1 MERCVHGT
9 ELYHASY
16 LRYVIPSQIESI
28 SFTIH
33 AVEFNRRTLMKKQ
46 GKRPET
52 SDKNTI
58 TPRDDKADKENLKQ
72 KEEQREVSGRHK
84 NDGQKGHKGRR

>member
-1 MERCVHGT
+1 
-9 ELYHASY
+9 
-16 LRYVIPSQIESI
+16 
-28 SFTIH
+28 
-33 AVEFNRRTLMKKQ
+33 MKKQ
-46 GKRPET
+46 SKRPKT